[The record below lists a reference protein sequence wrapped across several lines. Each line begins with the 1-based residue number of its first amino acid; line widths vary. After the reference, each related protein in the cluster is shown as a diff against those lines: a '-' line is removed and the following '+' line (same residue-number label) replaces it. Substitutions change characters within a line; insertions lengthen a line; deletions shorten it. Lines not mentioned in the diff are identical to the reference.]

1 MADIKTAADYKTLK
15 LKKCLIAPL
24 LSGEKRVTRR
34 ETDITYVRSNVDRK
48 IWHYWKTFDIQDHI
62 DTPEGET
69 YRIPKGAELLV
80 STPESKI
87 LERAPIQAGETIL
100 FTEPL
105 TTDVHRPI
113 ATATVTKVRI
123 QHVQDITEEDTIKEG
138 FKSRDDFRQFIESVY
153 PQCWTLNRS
162 VWVYEFD
169 NVKAWEGA
177 A

>member
-1 MADIKTAADYKTLK
+1 MADTKTAADYKTLK

-80 STPESKI
+80 SAPESKI
-87 LERAPIQAGETIL
+87 LEHAPIQAGETIL

-105 TTDVHRPI
+105 ATGEYRPI
-113 ATATVTKVRI
+113 AIATVTSVRL
-123 QHVQDITEEDTIKEG
+123 QHVQDITAKEARKEG
-138 FKSRDDFRQFIESVY
+138 FESRDDFSRFIEFVN
-153 PQCWTLNRS
+153 PGCWQFNNS

-169 NVKAWEGA
+169 NVKAWGGA

>member
-15 LKKCLIAPL
+15 LNRCLIAQL
-24 LSGEKRVTRR
+24 LSGKKRVTRR
-34 ETDITYVRSNVDRK
+34 ETDITYTQSGVDRA

-62 DTPEGET
+62 DTTEGET
-69 YRIPKGAELLV
+69 YRIPAGAEMFV
-80 STPESKI
+80 SAPESKI
-87 LERAPIQAGETIL
+87 IERAPIQAGETIL
-100 FTEPL
+100 FIKPL
-105 TTDVHRPI
+105 ATDVCRPI
-113 ATATVTKVRI
+113 ATAIVTEVRI
-123 QHVQDITEEDTIKEG
+123 QHAQDITEQEAREEG

-169 NVKAWEGA
+169 NVKAWGGA

>member
-1 MADIKTAADYKTLK
+1 MADTKTAADYKTLK
-15 LKKCLIAPL
+15 LNRRLIAPL

-62 DTPEGET
+62 DTPKGET
-69 YRIPKGAELLV
+69 YRIPAGAELFV

-100 FTEPL
+100 FTEPFAPGEY
-105 TTDVHRPI
+105 TRI
-113 ATATVTKVRI
+113 ATATVTKVRL
-123 QHVQDITEEDTIKEG
+123 QQVQDITEQEAREEG

-153 PQCWTLNRS
+153 PQCWTLNKS

-169 NVKAWEGA
+169 NVKAWEGVV
-177 A
+177 

>member
-1 MADIKTAADYKTLK
+1 MADTKTAADYKTLK
-15 LKKCLIAPL
+15 LNRRLIAPL

-69 YRIPKGAELLV
+69 YRIPAGAELFV

-100 FTEPL
+100 FTEPFAPGEY
-105 TTDVHRPI
+105 TRI
-113 ATATVTKVRI
+113 ATATVTKVRL
-123 QHVQDITEEDTIKEG
+123 QQVQDITEQEAREEG

-153 PQCWTLNRS
+153 PQCWTLNKS

-169 NVKAWEGA
+169 NVKAWEGVV
-177 A
+177 

>member
-15 LKKCLIAPL
+15 LNRRFITPL
-24 LSGEKRVTRR
+24 LSGEKRVTRCY
-34 ETDITYVRSNVDRK
+34 TDITYIRSNVDRK

-69 YRIPKGAELLV
+69 YRIPAGAELLV

-87 LERAPIQAGETIL
+87 IERAPIQAGETIL

-105 TTDVHRPI
+105 ATDVYHPI

-123 QHVQDITEEDTIKEG
+123 QHVQDITEEDARKEG

-162 VWVYEFD
+162 VWVCEFD
-169 NVKAWEGA
+169 NVKAWGGA